1 MQLEKVSESIKFI
14 NEKFEE
20 FEVKQMLKKRNSRI
34 KRRFGIPKRKVY

>member
-14 NEKFEE
+14 MK
-20 FEVKQMLKKRNSRI
+20 KTDAKKRNRI